1 MIWGGDWPELNE
13 KKVNGKPDKTNEL
26 ILKRKPSWGKY
37 LITYNIYPRIMFP
50 EWLSFGK
57 RGDFVWNWMS
67 NIKGL
72 EEFRMWLDKG
82 SRGSWKTDNFHGRHM
97 CIVSKSQ
104 VSVLFYDFFSFPF
117 FFKKITIQDSFL
129 CSVVS
134 WSLHG
139 YLLWLI
145 DRFFW
150 KKSCSKN
157 V

>member
-1 MIWGGDWPELNE
+1 M
-13 KKVNGKPDKTNEL
+13 

-104 VSVLFYDFFSFPF
+104 VSVLFYDFFFFSF
-117 FFKKITIQDSFL
+117 FFKKKLQFKIHSYAQLFHG
-129 CSVVS
+129 VS
-134 WSLHG
+134 MVIC
-139 YLLWLI
+139 YDWLI
-145 DRFFW
+145 DFFG
-150 KKSCSKN
+150 KKAVPKMFRKFTIKDPWWSPF
-157 V
+157 